1 MGAWSDECPYVGG
14 VLLALLFVADTYLS
28 KLPVAD
34 TSGPHLPV
42 IRIYSERRGPERVV
56 FDTRM
61 VIVIPVPNGST
72 AASVPATAVVNN
84 ASVSPRNA
92 FAQMRPSDP
101 NPVRSSGPKMPEPK
115 QPRSRRIANH
125 HAAQNMRVVWRQP
138 QFGWFVSQRIW

>member
-1 MGAWSDECPYVGG
+1 MPLTRYFLYVGS
-14 VLLALLFVADTYLS
+14 VLLALLFVADAYLS

-42 IRIYSERRGPERVV
+42 IRIHSERRGPERVV

-61 VIVIPVPNGST
+61 VIPAPNGST
-72 AASVPATAVVNN
+72 AASVPAPAVVNN

-101 NPVRSSGPKMPEPK
+101 DRVRSSGPKMPEPK